1 MQNVMIERKR
11 LLLGFIHHAGEG
23 LARRQL
29 MGWLFLLRQE
39 QPQAWGSSAFYD
51 FVPHQEG
58 PHSFQVCHDIKGLQ
72 EAGLLTGDHR
82 DQVSVAP
89 SARAHVSRVIDTLP
103 RRAAKG
109 VEAILRTYG
118 GTPLDQLSRDVRRL
132 WHEQG
137 ACWPVTPAQP
147 AIHTV
152 GYEGRTIDGFLRHLI
167 HSGIR
172 QLIDVRKNA
181 LSRKYGFG
189 GKTTARLCA
198 EVDIAYVHVPAL
210 GIPGT
215 LRTDL
220 SSLSAY
226 DHLFDLYE
234 DTILPGAGD
243 SIASVTNLCIKKPS
257 ALMCLEA
264 SASQCHRGRLALH
277 LAPASGLGVKH
288 L

>member
-1 MQNVMIERKR
+1 M
-11 LLLGFIHHAGEG
+11 
-23 LARRQL
+23 RQL

-39 QPQAWGSSAFYD
+39 QPQALGSSTFYD
-51 FVPHQEG
+51 FVLHKEG

-82 DQVSVAP
+82 DQLSVAP
-89 SARAHVSRVIDTLP
+89 SARAHVSRVLEALP

-109 VEAILRTYG
+109 VEAVLRTHG
-118 GTPLDQLSRDVRRL
+118 GMSPDQLSHDVSRL

-137 ACWPVTPAQP
+137 TCRPLSPAQL

-152 GYEGRTIDGFLRHLI
+152 GYESHTIDSFLRHLI

-172 QLIDVRKNA
+172 QLIDVRRNA

-198 EVDIAYVHVPAL
+198 EVDIAYVHVPTL
-210 GIPGT
+210 GIPST

-220 SSLSAY
+220 SSLTAH
-226 DHLFDLYE
+226 DRLFDLYE
-234 DTILPGAGD
+234 TTILPGAGD
-243 SIASVTNLCIKKPS
+243 SIASVADLCNRKPS

-277 LAPASGLGVKH
+277 LAPASGLDVKH